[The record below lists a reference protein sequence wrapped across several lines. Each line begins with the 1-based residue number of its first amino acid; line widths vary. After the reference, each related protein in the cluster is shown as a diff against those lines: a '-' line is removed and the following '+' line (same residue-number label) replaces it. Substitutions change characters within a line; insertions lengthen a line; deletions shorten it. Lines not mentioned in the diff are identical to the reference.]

1 MSLVVYPSIHMR
13 FDQSLLYIAGIIKKY
28 LSKRDMNLD
37 ELIIAIKEFFSLNDR
52 IIPSMDVVY
61 SIDMLYALNAVKL
74 LENGKIRLVCK

>member
-37 ELIIAIKEFFSLNDR
+37 ELIMAIKEFFSLNDR

-61 SIDMLYALNAVKL
+61 SIDLLYALNAVKL